1 MELLIAAFSLG
12 ILGSFHCVGMC
23 GPIALAL
30 PVHHLSKGGRIT
42 GIVLYNIGRAFTY
55 ALMGAIFGALGM
67 GVILAGYQQAL
78 SIGLGVLLLLTV
90 VLPTVRK
97 DGFFSMFF
105 PSLAQWLKARFSYLF
120 AKRSYTALFLTGLF
134 NGLLPCGLVYMAL
147 AGATASGD
155 IFLGALFM
163 AVFGLGTLPA
173 MFSVT
178 LFSSLSASFRK
189 KMHRLAPV
197 VAGVM
202 ACLLILRGLGLGIPY
217 ISPQLSHSD
226 NTEHSCCH
234 KPGATAQPM
243 H

>member
-23 GPIALAL
+23 GPIALSL
-30 PVHHLSKGGRIT
+30 PVHQLSPQGRVA
-42 GIVLYNIGRAFTY
+42 GIILYNIGRAFTY
-55 ALMGAIFGALGM
+55 AVLGAIFGALGM

-78 SIGLGVLLLLTV
+78 SIGLGILLLLTV
-90 VLPTVRK
+90 VLPSVKK
-97 DGFFSMFF
+97 DGFFSVVF
-105 PSLAQWLKARFSYLF
+105 PQLAFWLKARFSYLF
-120 AKRSYTALFLTGLF
+120 SKRSYTALFLTGVF

-178 LFSSLSASFRK
+178 LFSSLSSSFRSSMRK
-189 KMHRLAPV
+189 LAPI

-217 ISPQLSHSD
+217 ISPQLSHKD
-226 NTEHSCCH
+226 NSEHSCCH
-234 KPGATAQPM
+234 KPGMQ
-243 H
+243 HEH